1 MLTREQALAVRE
13 RCLRALKARLIE
25 RANIIQ
31 VRTWQGA
38 IPHMGLCYNSIAS
51 LCKGGSIFSSTPPPC
66 LALHACITWLPP
78 QTRLNEETAALE
90 RRHAALGRD
99 RDAISAEEEEE
110 AERGAEAASFR
121 TAVLRT
127 RLARHEEAAMARY
140 RALDKRLRA
149 DPRLAALM
157 APA

>member
-1 MLTREQALAVRE
+1 MARCHSTHGVMLQQHCIFMQGREYFFNPPLPPCLALHA
-13 RCLRALKARLIE
+13 CI
-25 RANIIQ
+25 
-31 VRTWQGA
+31 TW
-38 IPHMGLCYNSIAS
+38 L
-51 LCKGGSIFSSTPPPC
+51 PPQTC

-110 AERGAEAASFR
+110 AERGAEAATFR